1 MPHLA
6 KHMSKSIKRAISQYK
21 KCPTQKNHWSL
32 TPLKLLTP
40 LICTSRNS
48 FGRNIRLNLAE
59 VYLAKALVSAEGW
72 KRGLGRSH
80 AIYGFISDRQRPKRK
95 ISSND
100 DSIQSWCYNLSQ
112 KRTTSCYCTAT
123 LFHGMLFPKA
133 APRRNPQQQSVSH
146 SLFLLPLTTHS
157 ISEGGYS

>member
-59 VYLAKALVSAEGW
+59 VYLAKALVSAEG
-72 KRGLGRSH
+72 
-80 AIYGFISDRQRPKRK
+80 
-95 ISSND
+95 
-100 DSIQSWCYNLSQ
+100 
-112 KRTTSCYCTAT
+112 
-123 LFHGMLFPKA
+123 
-133 APRRNPQQQSVSH
+133 
-146 SLFLLPLTTHS
+146 
-157 ISEGGYS
+157 